1 MGSSATAGLHDLQQG
16 RAAYAERRWA
26 VAFKA
31 LSQADEASP
40 LAAPDLYALAW
51 SAHLVARFNDFT
63 SAMVRAH
70 HAYLSGGDSPAA
82 VRCAFWLGFVH
93 GSRGDLGQ
101 ALGWAERAARVLG
114 DSDGVERGYLILPE
128 VVMSAM
134 VGGWS
139 DAHDRAA
146 DAAAIGE
153 RFDDADLT
161 TFARHWRG
169 RALVRMKR
177 ATEGFAL
184 LDEAMVS
191 VASGELSPFVIGLV
205 YCSMIE
211 ACQEVFDLRRSQEWT
226 RALSA
231 WCDAQPEMIPFTGQ
245 CLVHRAELLVL
256 HGAWEEALNEATRAA
271 ALAAQAGDRP
281 AIAGAHY
288 VLGELHRLRGEY
300 DDALHAYESAH
311 RDGRDPLPG
320 MALLRLAQ
328 GGPAGARATLQRA
341 CDESDD
347 SLARARLLPALVD
360 ILVETGAAPE
370 ARVACDELAATAA
383 SFESTVLAA
392 VAAGAAATVDLLDG
406 DPARALAGLREAE
419 RVWRQLDA
427 PYELARVQVA
437 LSQACGALGDDDGAA
452 LNRTAARETF
462 AKVGAAAD
470 LQRVEALT
478 PTAGGAPKLLSQ
490 RELDVLRLVITG
502 STNKVIAAQ
511 LVVSE
516 KTVER
521 HVSNIL
527 TKLGVPSRAAATAY
541 AYEHE
546 LL

>member
-1 MGSSATAGLHDLQQG
+1 MGSSATAGLHDLEQG

-31 LSQADEASP
+31 LCRADEASP
-40 LAAPDLYALAW
+40 LSAPDLCALAW
-51 SAHLVARFNDFT
+51 SAQLVARFNDFT
-63 SAMVRAH
+63 SAMERAH

-93 GSRGDLGQ
+93 GSRGDLGP
-101 ALGWAERAARVLG
+101 AMGWAERAARVLG
-114 DSDGVERGYLILPE
+114 DRDGVERGYLMLPE
-128 VVMSAM
+128 LVMSAM

-139 DAHDRAA
+139 DVHDRAG
-146 DAAAIGE
+146 DAAAVGE

-177 ATEGFAL
+177 TTEGFAL

-191 VASGELSPFVIGLV
+191 VASGELSPFVSGLV

-231 WCDAQPEMIPFTGQ
+231 WCDAQPEMIPFSGQ
-245 CLVHRAELLVL
+245 CLVHRAELLLL
-256 HGAWEEALNEATRAA
+256 HGEWEEGLNEATRAA

-288 VLGELHRLRGEY
+288 VLGEIHRLRGEH

-311 RDGRDPLPG
+311 REGRDPLPG

-328 GGPAGARATLQRA
+328 GGPAAGRATLQRA

-347 SLARARLLPALVD
+347 ALARARLLPALVE
-360 ILVETGAAPE
+360 ILVATDAAPE

-383 SFESTVLAA
+383 SFGSTVLAA
-392 VAAGAAATVDLLDG
+392 VAVGAAATVDLLDG
-406 DPARALAGLREAE
+406 DAARALAGLREAE

-427 PYELARVQVA
+427 PYELARVQV
-437 LSQACGALGDDDGAA
+437 LRSQACGALGDDDGAA
-452 LNRTAARETF
+452 LDRTAARETF
-462 AKVGAAAD
+462 AKLGAAAD
-470 LQRVEALT
+470 LERVETLA
-478 PTAGGAPKLLSQ
+478 TAGSAPTLLSK
-490 RELDVLRLVITG
+490 RELDVLRLVTTG
-502 STNKVIAAQ
+502 STNKAIAAE